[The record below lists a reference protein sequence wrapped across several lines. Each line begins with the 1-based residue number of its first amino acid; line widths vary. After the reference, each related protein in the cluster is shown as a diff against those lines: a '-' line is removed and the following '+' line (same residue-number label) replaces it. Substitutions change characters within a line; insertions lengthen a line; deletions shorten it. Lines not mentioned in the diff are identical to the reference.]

1 MRQNLLNWLRECR
14 TMTCHSCL
22 MYISN
27 PKVRQAI
34 NGYQHLLNY
43 LAIFTM
49 KQLLNWNAK
58 CIILFVWI
66 LFLYTTSSLLRLAAV
81 FRVVTQR
88 FSSSLLGKGHH
99 ATLLTKKE
107 RRRSVAWRPS
117 KPLRRRLYQPLAY
130 LIPEG
135 KCYFLEGRGEGWGE
149 TIGICTQ
156 STCRSS
162 KPSHSKPC
170 DRHELLLKFPISY

>member
-1 MRQNLLNWLRECR
+1 
-14 TMTCHSCL
+14 MTCHWCL
-22 MYISN
+22 MK
-27 PKVRQAI
+27 PI

-49 KQLLNWNAK
+49 KKLLNWNVK

-66 LFLYTTSSLLRLAAV
+66 LFLYTTSSLLRFAAV
-81 FRVVTQR
+81 FRVVLQR
-88 FSSSLLGKGHH
+88 SSSSLLGKGHH
-99 ATLLTKKE
+99 ATLLSKKE

-149 TIGICTQ
+149 TTGICTQ